1 VLQVP
6 RVLSQT
12 SSSRLHIHELL
23 SLPATKALVS
33 DLLYKVLLEA
43 RIRYAYATHT
53 LRIRYAYATYMLRIR
68 YAYLTCEALGS
79 DLRYKMLLEARICY
93 AYATEALVLDLARSA
108 VCRRVCAYATHTLRI
123 RY

>member
-1 VLQVP
+1 M
-6 RVLSQT
+6 LSQT

-43 RIRYAYATHT
+43 RIRYAS
-53 LRIRYAYATYMLRIR
+53 
-68 YAYLTCEALGS
+68 YLTYEALGS
-79 DLRYKMLLEARICY
+79 DLRYEVLREAHMRY
-93 AYATEALVLDLARSA
+93 AYATHSIPTHTLCIRYA
-108 VCRRVCAYATHTLRI
+108 CATYTLRI